1 MSKNKVIRIVI
12 AVALVALTAV
22 AVGLYVYG
30 VAVNNEPPTKNLF
43 RMLAMV
49 CVCISGLIK
58 IKNGGR
64 RQSLKFYEIHFKEQ
78 IKDAFKDSFLRNKLL
93 CAIRLYNENKLRK
106 ALKYLTE
113 LKPECKSNDDIYAVN
128 LFLALTLTDCGL
140 REEAVKVYMELV
152 DLGITTTT
160 VYGNLGSLHSALGNF
175 NDAVTYSRL
184 SIQNDEKNPAP
195 YNNLAKLYFDNFD
208 FENAKR
214 YAHQALEIN
223 HKFRQSASLLAII
236 YSLEEDK
243 ENAEKYTHVAIASG
257 ETPERMK
264 EALEYYTALHKDR
277 KSNETEEND

>member
-1 MSKNKVIRIVI
+1 MTKAKIIRTII
-12 AVALVALTAV
+12 ALALISLTLV

-30 VAVNNEPPTKNLF
+30 IAVNNEPPTKNLF
-43 RMLAMV
+43 RMLATI

-64 RQSLKFYEIHFKEQ
+64 RQSLKFYEIQFKEQ
-78 IKDAFKDSFLRNKLL
+78 IKDAFKDSFLKNKLL

-113 LKPECKSNDDIYAVN
+113 LRPECKSNDDIYAVN

-236 YSLEEDK
+236 YSLEEDE

-257 ETPERMK
+257 ETQERISAALQHYKFMMAMGDK
-264 EALEYYTALHKDR
+264 EESED
-277 KSNETEEND
+277 

>member
-1 MSKNKVIRIVI
+1 MSKNKIVRIIVSLALVAITVI
-12 AVALVALTAV
+12 AVC
-22 AVGLYVYG
+22 LYVRG
-30 VAVNNEPPTKNLF
+30 VVVDKEPPTKNLF
-43 RMLAMV
+43 RMLATI

-58 IKNGGR
+58 TRRGGR
-64 RQSLKFYEIHFKEQ
+64 RQSLKFYEIQFKDQ
-78 IKDAFKDSFLRNKLL
+78 IKDAFKDSVLKSKLL
-93 CAIRLYNENKLRK
+93 CAIRLYNENNLRK

-113 LKPECKSNDDIYAVN
+113 LKPECKTKDDTYAVN

-175 NDAVTYSRL
+175 NDAITYSRL

-264 EALEYYTALHKDR
+264 EALEYYTALHKNHG
-277 KSNETEEND
+277 NEEECSE